1 MNVKLWLTLKFV
13 QKLRFQVDVFNETIL
28 DLTAA
33 SRLPYTR
40 GDEGNESRR
49 RSRSSHS
56 LITKNSSK
64 WLPDTLETEQGY
76 ILLSWS
82 LPGTAGFFCPAL
94 TELASAERTLSST
107 PTSQISFV
115 ANRRRLKHFLEPGW
129 WGEGGRFDYSCT
141 LSGKGCAFP
150 VDLLKI

>member
-1 MNVKLWLTLKFV
+1 M
-13 QKLRFQVDVFNETIL
+13 DVFNETIL

-40 GDEGNESRR
+40 GDEGKESKEVCN
-49 RSRSSHS
+49 SHS
-56 LITKNSSK
+56 LIRKNSSK
-64 WLPDTLETEQGY
+64 WLPDTLETVQAHIGFHLAEDCQ
-76 ILLSWS
+76 
-82 LPGTAGFFCPAL
+82 AQQVFFCQAL

-129 WGEGGRFDYSCT
+129 
-141 LSGKGCAFP
+141 
-150 VDLLKI
+150 